1 MKTELSD
8 GEWTLMKALWDAPPM
23 TITQLTGAMRDS
35 TGWSKHTI
43 ISMLSRLE
51 AKGAVRYQ
59 SNGRAKVYSPALQRE
74 DAVQRET
81 SHFLNKVCDGRLGV
95 MLNAMM
101 DAKPLTQEDLE
112 ELSAILEQAKGAN
125 IHD

>member
-8 GEWTLMKALWDAPPM
+8 GEWRLMKVLWESAPM
-23 TITQLTGAMRDS
+23 TITQLTAAMKDS

-51 AKGAVRYQ
+51 VKGVVGYQ
-59 SNGRAKVYSPALQRE
+59 SNGRAKLYAPVLQRG
-74 DAVQRET
+74 DAVKRET
-81 SHFLNKVCDGRLGV
+81 SHFLDKVFDGRMGV

-101 DAKPLTQEDLE
+101 DSRPLTQADLD
-112 ELSAILEQAKGAN
+112 ELSAILEKAKGGTPR
-125 IHD
+125 D

>member
-8 GEWTLMKALWDAPPM
+8 GEWKLMKALWEDAPM
-23 TITQLTGAMRDS
+23 TITQLTAAMKDS

-43 ISMLSRLE
+43 ISMLSRME

-59 SNGRAKVYSPALQRE
+59 SNGRAKLYSPILEQG
-74 DAVQRET
+74 DAVRRET
-81 SHFLNKVCDGRLGV
+81 SHFLDKVFDGQLGV

-101 DAKPLTQEDLE
+101 DSRPLTQADLD
-112 ELSAILEQAKGAN
+112 ELSAILEKAKGESGR
-125 IHD
+125 D

>member
-8 GEWTLMKALWDAPPM
+8 GEWTLMKALWVSAPA
-23 TITQLTGAMRDS
+23 TITQLTGALRED

-59 SNGRAKVYSPALQRE
+59 SNGRAKAYFPVLQRG
-74 DAVQRET
+74 DAVRRET
-81 SHFLNKVCDGRLGV
+81 SHFLEKVFDGHLGV
-95 MLNAMM
+95 MLNAVM
-101 DAKPLTQEDLE
+101 DSRPLTQADLD
-112 ELSAILEQAKGAN
+112 ELSAILERAKEGSV
-125 IHD
+125 HD